1 MKNRAAFVVV
11 LVMSVFPAL
20 AQSKAH
26 TLDEV
31 RQAIDAGNKQWSEG
45 WFKRDASMVSAIF
58 AADGVQLTTS
68 GKVIKGPAEIRERQ
82 RVAMESVDPGV
93 KVTVTTT
100 NVWLDGDTAYETGT
114 YKYEYVE
121 KGKPS
126 VDSGR
131 YVTTWRYQKDG
142 TWKLAM
148 DMAVPQ

>member
-1 MKNRAAFVVV
+1 MKNGAAFVIV
-11 LVMSVFPAL
+11 LVISALPAL
-20 AQSKAH
+20 AQPKPH

-31 RQAIDAGNKQWSEG
+31 RRAIDAGNKQWSDG
-45 WFKRDASMVSAIF
+45 WLKRDAAMVAAIF
-58 AADGVQLTTS
+58 ASDGVQLTMS
-68 GKVIKGPAEIRERQ
+68 GKVIKGPADIRERQ
-82 RVAMESVDPGV
+82 RAAMESVDPGV

-126 VDSGR
+126 VDAGR
-131 YVTTWRYQKDG
+131 YVTTWQYQKDG
-142 TWKLAM
+142 TWKLTM